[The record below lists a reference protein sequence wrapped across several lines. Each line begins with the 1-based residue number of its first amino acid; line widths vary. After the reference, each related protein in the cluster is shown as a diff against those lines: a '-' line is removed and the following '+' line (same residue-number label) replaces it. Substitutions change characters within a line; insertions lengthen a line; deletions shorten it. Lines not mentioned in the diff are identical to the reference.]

1 MKSVRNIKVDTETI
15 FLVIWPIKIE
25 YYWPYD
31 QNTNMSEVV
40 DYRKVIDD
48 IIASRGTRDIV
59 CNLLSISDKRLMSPL
74 VYKPIKSKY
83 EDELV
88 ALLNKYSGDVQ
99 LMVAM
104 LFLNLFV
111 RSAKFITKVLMDL
124 RIGVTEFVFEQ
135 RMILLM
141 ENPKLSDYE
150 SNKWMIDV
158 IERLEVNVIIEILNI
173 FESIR
178 WELFIAKNNNVY
190 HLRSGIEQ
198 EMISKLVSNNF
209 RTKEL
214 FTAMNKDEQLSFKRK
229 QIGLCKYPIADLKLA
244 LANATRQR
252 MINSLIDKLKS
263 FTKDDSLLETYMD
276 LFSHRDYQ
284 PISDS
289 IKDFVELLIYSELL
303 RCVINR
309 SIYYML
315 LFDMDNLEL
324 YVSRCISHHN
334 SGKAFTYNYHKFMPF
349 LMTLMY
355 EIYIQYI
362 SRIKTFTESEQVYIQ
377 EMYRNPRICC
387 VIFEITSDIRSWKLF

>member
-1 MKSVRNIKVDTETI
+1 
-15 FLVIWPIKIE
+15 
-25 YYWPYD
+25 
-31 QNTNMSEVV
+31 MSEVV
-40 DYRKVIDD
+40 CYRKIIDD
-48 IIASRGTRDIV
+48 IIASSKSRAVV
-59 CNLLSISDKRLMSPL
+59 CDLLNMFDKRLMNPRI
-74 VYKPIKSKY
+74 YKPIKSKY

-111 RSAKFITKVLMDL
+111 RSADDVNTSRLN
-124 RIGVTEFVFEQ
+124 
-135 RMILLM
+135 LM
-141 ENPKLSDYE
+141 ERTKLSDCE
-150 SNKWMIDV
+150 SNKWVIDV
-158 IERLEVNVIIEILNI
+158 IEQLEVSVIIEILNI

-178 WELFIAKNNNVY
+178 WELFIAKNSNVY

-198 EMISKLVSNNF
+198 ELIHKLVSNNF

-214 FTAMNKDEQLSFKRK
+214 FTAMNKDEQLLFKRK
-229 QIGLCKYPIADLKLA
+229 QIGLCKYPIADLKSS

-263 FTKDDSLLETYMD
+263 FTKNDSLLETYMD
-276 LFSHRDYQ
+276 LFNHKDYQ

-289 IKDFVELLIYSELL
+289 IKDFVELLIDSELL

-334 SGKAFTYNYHKFMPF
+334 SGKACTYNYHKFMPF
-349 LMTLMY
+349 LMTIMY

>member
-263 FTKDDSLLETYMD
+263 FTKKYSILETYMD
-276 LFSHRDYQ
+276 LF
-284 PISDS
+284 
-289 IKDFVELLIYSELL
+289 
-303 RCVINR
+303 N
-309 SIYYML
+309 
-315 LFDMDNLEL
+315 
-324 YVSRCISHHN
+324 
-334 SGKAFTYNYHKFMPF
+334 HKLSTNF
-349 LMTLMY
+349 
-355 EIYIQYI
+355 
-362 SRIKTFTESEQVYIQ
+362 
-377 EMYRNPRICC
+377 
-387 VIFEITSDIRSWKLF
+387 